1 MKNIFFSIIV
11 PAYNEESYI
20 ERTIDH
26 LINLNYSADS
36 YEVIIIE
43 NGSRDKTKEIIKKI
57 IPSNFIYDSIDI
69 AGVSRAKNRGFSL
82 ISQLSEW
89 LIILDADTILK
100 DEFLNELNKY
110 INQLDEGRYTA
121 GTPSV
126 SPDSKSKKAKYWFE
140 FYNFAHW
147 LTRTTYSIQIVRS
160 DMIKEIQFDEELT
173 FGEDTKFI
181 EALKKKGKFF
191 FYRTDTV
198 LTSTR
203 RFDEIGYVNLLF
215 IWMYMA
221 SIPYKFK
228 KLIKYKA
235 IR

>member
-1 MKNIFFSIIV
+1 M
-11 PAYNEESYI
+11 
-20 ERTIDH
+20 
-26 LINLNYSADS
+26 
-36 YEVIIIE
+36 
-43 NGSRDKTKEIIKKI
+43 
-57 IPSNFIYDSIDI
+57 
-69 AGVSRAKNRGFSL
+69 VSPF
-82 ISQLSEW
+82 SEW
-89 LIILDADTILK
+89 LIILDADTLIK
-100 DEFLNELNKY
+100 EEFLNELNAY
-110 INQLDEGRYTA
+110 INKIDESKYTA

-126 SPDSKSKKAKYWFE
+126 SPNSKSLKAKYWFE

-160 DMIKEIQFDEELT
+160 DMIKEIIFDESLT

-181 EALKKKGKFF
+181 ESVKKKGKFF
-191 FYRTDTV
+191 FYRTDQV

-203 RFDEIGYVNLLF
+203 RFDAFGYVNLLF
-215 IWMYMA
+215 IWMFLA